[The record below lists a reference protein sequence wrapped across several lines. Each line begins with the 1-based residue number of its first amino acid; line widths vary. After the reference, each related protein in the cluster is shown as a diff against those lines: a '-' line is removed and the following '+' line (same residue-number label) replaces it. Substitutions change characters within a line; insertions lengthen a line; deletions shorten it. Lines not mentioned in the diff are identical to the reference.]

1 MKKSLKNFAIPSVV
15 AVLCFIASFVI
26 QYYLAAGITMKIMIG
41 IAIWCALL
49 GAILIVIERMI
60 YADSNCKNIE
70 KHIFNLLITFAV
82 ISMVLFLSTIGNPI
96 INHIGF
102 MCFSIGSI
110 LPVIYGSYLSI
121 KELIKKYK
129 KHKEKQ

>member
-1 MKKSLKNFAIPSVV
+1 MKKSLKNFLLVCIV
-15 AVLCFIASFVI
+15 ALLCFIASFVI
-26 QYYLAAGITMKIMIG
+26 QYYFVAGITMKIMMG

-49 GAILIVIERMI
+49 GAILTVIAMI

-70 KHIFNLLITFAV
+70 KYIFNLLITFTL
-82 ISMVLFLSTIGNPI
+82 ISMVFFLSTLGNPI
-96 INHIGF
+96 LNNIGLI
-102 MCFSIGSI
+102 CFLISI
-110 LPVIYGSYLSI
+110 VIVPIYTLYLTI